1 MADPKPDVDQMSFEE
16 AFEELETIVDEL
28 ERGDIPLEQA
38 LRAFERGQKLAARGQ
53 ELLDQAELK
62 LTELA
67 SEPDRD
73 PDGMDQE
80 A

>member
-1 MADPKPDVDQMSFEE
+1 MTDPKPDVDQMSFEE

-28 ERGDIPLEQA
+28 ERGDISLEQA

>member
-1 MADPKPDVDQMSFEE
+1 MADPVPNVDQMSFEE
-16 AFEELETIVDEL
+16 AFEELEAIVDEL

-67 SEPDRD
+67 SEPGRD
-73 PDGMDQE
+73 PDEMDQE
-80 A
+80 T